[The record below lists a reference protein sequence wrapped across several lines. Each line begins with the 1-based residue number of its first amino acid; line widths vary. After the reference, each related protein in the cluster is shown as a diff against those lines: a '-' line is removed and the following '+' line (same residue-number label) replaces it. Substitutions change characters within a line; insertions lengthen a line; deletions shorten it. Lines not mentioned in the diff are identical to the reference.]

1 MTEKPSLRLISAGQ
15 AFKDELCG
23 MVESTQMFGDFE
35 WHHIEDLC
43 DYLEAYEADQ
53 GVTLFRE
60 GEQGNYMCLIIEG
73 SVDILKEDSHET
85 RKTVSMVGHGK
96 TLGEMAIVDGQP
108 RSATAV
114 IAKPTT
120 LAILTKANFQRIMKD
135 KPALATQILLK
146 IASLLSQ
153 RLRFTSG
160 VLVDYLDH

>member
-1 MTEKPSLRLISAGQ
+1 MTEKPSIRLISAGHG
-15 AFKDELCG
+15 FKKILCD
-23 MVESTQMFGDFE
+23 MVETTQMFGDFE

-53 GVTLFRE
+53 GVILFRE
-60 GEQGNYMCLIIEG
+60 GEQGNYMCLIIAG

-85 RKTVSMVGHGK
+85 NKCMATVGHGK
-96 TLGEMAIVDGQP
+96 TLGEMALIDGQP

-114 IAKPTT
+114 IAKPST
-120 LAILTKANFQRIMKD
+120 LAILTKTSFQHIVKE

-153 RLRFTSG
+153 RLRITSG
-160 VLVDYLDH
+160 VLVDHLDR

>member
-1 MTEKPSLRLISAGQ
+1 MTEKPSLRLIGTGH

-43 DYLEAYEADQ
+43 NYLEAYEADQ
-53 GVTLFRE
+53 GITLFRE
-60 GEQGNYMCLIIEG
+60 GDQGNYMCLIVEG

-85 RKTVSMVGHGK
+85 NKIVSTVGRGK
-96 TLGEMAIVDGQP
+96 TLGEMALIDGQP

-114 IAKPTT
+114 IAKPAT
-120 LAILTKANFQRIMKD
+120 LAILTKTSFQRIVRE

-153 RLRFTSG
+153 RLRIASG
-160 VLVDYLDH
+160 VLVAYLDR